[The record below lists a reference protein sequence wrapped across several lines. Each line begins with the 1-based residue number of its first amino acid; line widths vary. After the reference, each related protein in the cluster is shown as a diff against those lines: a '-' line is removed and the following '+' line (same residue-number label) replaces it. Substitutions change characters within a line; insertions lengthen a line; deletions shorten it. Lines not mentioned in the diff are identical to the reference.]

1 MAAPPP
7 AQPRGC
13 PHSAGV
19 GRTGTFVALSR
30 LLQQLEEEQAVDV
43 FNAVYALRLYRP
55 LMIQTPV
62 RPPQAGLGRQ
72 APEGVGGRWV
82 AVGSRGP
89 QGPGKGHLRGTHRGP
104 GAGEGL
110 GHVPLLSGLLS
121 PFLSKER
128 WDRPL
133 PALTRAV
140 AWARF
145 PKGPPS
151 SPHPCL
157 AGWSLQN
164 LPAGPYSLSRLTSPP
179 PARANTSSCT
189 AAS

>member
-30 LLQQLEEEQAVDV
+30 LLRQLEEEQAVDV

-62 RPPQAGLGRQ
+62 RPPQA
-72 APEGVGGRWV
+72 PEGVGGRWV
-82 AVGSRGP
+82 AVGSRGLE
-89 QGPGKGHLRGTHRGP
+89 GSGKGHLRGTHRGP

-121 PFLSKER
+121 PFLSKGR

-133 PALTRAV
+133 PALTRCGGMGKVPKRPALLTPSLPCWLEPGRSPC
-140 AWARF
+140 WAT
-145 PKGPPS
+145 
-151 SPHPCL
+151 
-157 AGWSLQN
+157 
-164 LPAGPYSLSRLTSPP
+164 LP
-179 PARANTSSCT
+179 
-189 AAS
+189 